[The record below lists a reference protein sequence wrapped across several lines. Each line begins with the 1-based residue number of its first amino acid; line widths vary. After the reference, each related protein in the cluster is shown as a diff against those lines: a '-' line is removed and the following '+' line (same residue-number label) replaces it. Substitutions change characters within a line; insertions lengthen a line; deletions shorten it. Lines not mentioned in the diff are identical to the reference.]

1 MWADTLF
8 EIERGHLLRL
18 GIWALASVVLGLVLY
33 LVFRKHQEAA
43 FVRHFAIQSVL
54 WGAITGVI
62 TAWSFNSLA
71 LRDFASATQF
81 RTFAWFNAGLDVG
94 YMGIGVTL
102 AATAWLLGKR
112 LGALGAGVAIVVQGL
127 ALLVLDLRLMTLV
140 EAAQIALAP
149 AHGHTRFFG

>member
-8 EIERGHLLRL
+8 DIERGHLLRL
-18 GIWALASVVLGLVLY
+18 GVWALVSVVLGLVLY
-33 LVFRKHQEAA
+33 LVVRKQTEAA
-43 FVRHFAIQSVL
+43 FVRHFAIQSVV
-54 WGAITGVI
+54 WGAITGALA
-62 TAWSFNSLA
+62 AWSFSSLA
-71 LRDFASATQF
+71 LRDYASATQF

-102 AATAWLLGKR
+102 AATAWIIGKR
-112 LGALGAGVAIVVQGL
+112 LGPLGAGVGIVVQGL

-149 AHGHTRFFG
+149 SHGYARFFV